1 MTGIRGDQEA
11 RGVDEL
17 EIIGWGRTADVYA
30 LPGDDAW
37 VLRRNRDGGGTA
49 REAEVMTRLA
59 RQGYPVPA
67 VLRAEG
73 PDLVM
78 ERLAGPSLLDALL
91 AGTYEPEPAGA
102 LIAELLARLHALPG
116 SPPAHLDLHPGN
128 VLLTADRGPVV
139 IDWETAE
146 EGHPPGLDHAMS
158 ALLLAEVAVSP
169 APYAP
174 GARAGLAALLS
185 AATAPVLPHIG
196 TARARRAADPNLT
209 EGEVAALGAATQ
221 LLTELAASRAA

>member
-1 MTGIRGDQEA
+1 MPGIGGDQEA
-11 RGVDEL
+11 LGVDEL

-37 VLRRNRDGGGTA
+37 VLRRNRDGGDTA
-49 REAEVMTRLA
+49 REAEVMARPA

-78 ERLAGPSLLDALL
+78 ERLAGPSPLDALL
-91 AGTYEPEPAGA
+91 AGAYEPEPAGL
-102 LIAELLARLHALPG
+102 LIAELLAGLHALPG

-128 VLLTADRGPVV
+128 VLLTAGRGAVV

-174 GARAGLAALLS
+174 GARAGLAALL
-185 AATAPVLPHIG
+185 AAAKAPVLPHVG
-196 TARARRAADPNLT
+196 EGPGRPGAHPGPN
-209 EGEVAALGAATQ
+209 GVGGAPQGAAGGPG
-221 LLTELAASRAA
+221 